1 VNGVDKRKKTPLH
14 FAAGKGHPAV
24 VLALLEKGAKPDR
37 KDEVG
42 FTPLHTACINGN
54 AESPFKYLKN

>member
-1 VNGVDKRKKTPLH
+1 
-14 FAAGKGHPAV
+14 V

-37 KDEVG
+37 KDEAG

-54 AESPFKYLKN
+54 GFLS